1 MTKYKVTV
9 IKFSRDFLTGQRVP
23 RYKVVSIYAENEED
37 ARLFVKHRCKLAK
50 DEQVQSVEVWERK

>member
-37 ARLFVKHRCKLAK
+37 AKLFAKHKCKLAN
-50 DEQVQSVEVWERK
+50 DNQIQ